1 MPQISLKTYKS
12 MLNVLFL
19 ASGNGGTIK
28 FLHQA
33 IKVLKLPI
41 RITALIADRDCGA
54 LEFAKQLGIV
64 CHKVDYSRTSPHAL
78 RQTLSSC
85 TFDLAVTNFH
95 KIIDEETLSHFQGK
109 FINVHY
115 SLLPAFGALIG
126 MKTLD
131 AAKKANAKFIGTS
144 CHIVTPQVD
153 AGELIGQSILPV
165 HWTDD
170 SLQELITITFQS
182 ACLVFLNALVSS
194 KSACSKAT
202 LLSKEVTFNPGLA
215 FDISLMDEA
224 FWQQVS
230 AL

>member
-1 MPQISLKTYKS
+1 

-33 IKVLKLPI
+33 LSVLELPI
-41 RITALIADRDCGA
+41 RIETVIADRDCGA
-54 LEFAKQLGIV
+54 LDFAKQVSIPH
-64 CHKVDYSRTSPHAL
+64 HKVDYSRTSPQAL
-78 RQTLSSC
+78 RKTLSSSN
-85 TFDLAVTNFH
+85 FDLAVTNFH
-95 KIIDEETLSHFQGK
+95 KIIDEETLSLFPGK

-131 AAKKANAKFIGTS
+131 AAKNVNAKFIGTS
-144 CHIVTPQVD
+144 CHKVVPEVD

-165 HWTDD
+165 DWSTDNY
-170 SLQELITITFQS
+170 SELVSITFRS
-182 ACLVFLNALVSS
+182 ACLVFLNALVLSESAFS
-194 KSACSKAT
+194 KST
-202 LLSKEVTFNPGLA
+202 LLSKEVTFNPGLS
-215 FDISLMDEA
+215 FDISVFDEA

-230 AL
+230 LL